1 MGNNKTARIA
11 LSLAISAIL
20 IAGMLSE
27 KTQAQDGTPTATPTA
42 TSIFLCGGAA
52 CEILPTPIAATPTPP
67 DFEGDPDYQSPPT
80 PIPALVVP
88 TMPSFTPPE
97 YVAPTPP
104 TSIPTIVLPA
114 VPSFTLPSPLSGTVI
129 TNPTPIPT
137 PILPA
142 VATSTAEIG
151 IELPE
156 IEFATPE
163 LGLGSMEYPDLTLP
177 TPGAT
182 LAAIDSSLNLS
193 VTTPISLS
201 VANDGGANVISAA
214 GQSIVGTLVSGRG
227 VVSDVISN
235 TNALSATWAALWD
248 ANDALSVASA
258 PDWYAPTLP
267 RPIADIGWRFELMG
281 EDVRRRYS
289 LTAWGGLVTD
299 IIALPIR
306 FIKGLQDLGGLL
318 GPFGLFLT
326 WMWIMLPVVLFFKMI
341 EFMKN
346 LAISLWNFVVQV
358 AHIIMDL
365 IELIPGE

>member
-11 LSLAISAIL
+11 LALAISSIL

-27 KTQAQDGTPTATPTA
+27 TTQAQDGTPTATPTA

-52 CEILPTPIAATPTPP
+52 CETLPTPIAATPTPP
-67 DFEGDPDYQSPPT
+67 DFESDPDYQSPPT
-80 PIPALVVP
+80 PIPALVLP
-88 TMPSFTPPE
+88 TIPSFTIPE
-97 YVAPTPP
+97 YVAPNPP
-104 TSIPTIVLPA
+104 TAIPTIVLPS
-114 VPSFTLPSPLSGTVI
+114 VPSFTMPSPLSGTVI
-129 TNPTPIPT
+129 TSPTAIPT
-137 PILPA
+137 AVLPT
-142 VATSTAEIG
+142 VTTSTAEISLD
-151 IELPE
+151 LPE
-156 IEFATPE
+156 ISLATPE
-163 LGLGSMEYPDLTLP
+163 LGLASMEYPDLTLP

-182 LAAIDSSLNLS
+182 LAAIDSSLSLS
-193 VTTPISLS
+193 VTAPISLS
-201 VANDGGANVISAA
+201 ATNGGSNVISAA

-235 TNALSATWAALWD
+235 TNALSATWTTLWNQ
-248 ANDALSVASA
+248 NDAMAAASA

-289 LTAWGGLVTD
+289 LTAWGGLVAD

-306 FIKGLQDLGGLL
+306 FIKGLQDLGALL

-326 WMWIMLPVVLFFKMI
+326 WMWIMLPVVLFFKII
-341 EFMKN
+341 EFIKN
-346 LAISLWNFVVQV
+346 LAINTWNFVVQV